1 MKIRQE
7 SRPKTQPNQDIKDH
21 GSSRSHYPASLQIKS
36 QEEEET
42 RARGGG
48 GGGACFFW
56 CLLFF
61 ALCVLLAAS

>member
-42 RARGGG
+42 RGRAAAALAFF
-48 GGGACFFW
+48 GACFF
-56 CLLFF
+56 LR
-61 ALCVLLAAS
+61 CVFY

>member
-42 RARGGG
+42 RGRAAAAAAAALAFF
-48 GGGACFFW
+48 GACFF
-56 CLLFF
+56 LR
-61 ALCVLLAAS
+61 CVFY

>member
-42 RARGGG
+42 RGRAAAAAAALAFF
-48 GGGACFFW
+48 GACFF
-56 CLLFF
+56 LR
-61 ALCVLLAAS
+61 CVFY